1 MTASAVIPGD
11 LLPIEKTREG
21 GMPRVTPISDK
32 DQVPAE
38 QRHVAEDVMSVFG
51 RIRGP
56 FSMLLYSPALAEK
69 MLGIVKFNRD
79 GGCTVEERLR
89 SHAIL
94 AAVRERESAY
104 VWSAQVGAAR
114 RAGVAESTIDLLRT
128 KADVSA
134 LPDDE
139 RDIINLT
146 RQLMRDNRCDYPA
159 FNRLHAKFGT
169 QWMVELIT
177 VAHYFVVLSGVTNAF
192 EVPVPP
198 DGDQLP
204 S

>member
-1 MTASAVIPGD
+1 
-11 LLPIEKTREG
+11 
-21 GMPRVTPISDK
+21 MPRVTPISDK
-32 DQVPAE
+32 SQVPE
-38 QRHVAEDVMSVFG
+38 EHQHVAEDVLSVFG

-56 FSMLLYSPALAEK
+56 FSMLLYSPQLAEK
-69 MLGIVKFNRD
+69 MLGMVKFNRD
-79 GGCTVEERLR
+79 GCIVDGRLR

-114 RAGVAESTIDLLRT
+114 RAGVDEATIDLLRT
-128 KADVSA
+128 QGDASA

-146 RQLMRDNRCDYPA
+146 RQLMRTNRCDYPA
-159 FNRLHAKFGT
+159 FNRLLAKYGT
-169 QWMVELIT
+169 QWMVELIAI
-177 VAHYFVVLSGVTNAF
+177 AHYFTVLSGVTNAF

>member
-1 MTASAVIPGD
+1 
-11 LLPIEKTREG
+11 
-21 GMPRVTPISDK
+21 MPRVTPISDK
-32 DQVPAE
+32 SQVPAE
-38 QRHVAEDVMSVFG
+38 AQHVAEDVISVFG

-56 FSMLLYSPALAEK
+56 FSVLLHSPQLAER

-79 GGCTVEERLR
+79 GCIVDGRLR

-104 VWSAQVGAAR
+104 VWSAQVGAAQ
-114 RAGVAESTIDLLRT
+114 RAGVDDKTIDLLRAQ
-128 KADVSA
+128 ADVSG

-139 RDIINLT
+139 RDIVNLT
-146 RQLMRDNRCDYPA
+146 RQLMRTNRVDYPV
-159 FNRLHAKFGT
+159 FNRLLGKYGA
-169 QWMVELIT
+169 QWMVELIAI
-177 VAHYFVVLSGVTNAF
+177 AHYFTVLSGVTNAF
-192 EVPVPP
+192 EVAVPP

>member
-1 MTASAVIPGD
+1 
-11 LLPIEKTREG
+11 
-21 GMPRVTPISDK
+21 MPRVTPITDRSE
-32 DQVPAE
+32 VPAE
-38 QRHVAEDVMSVFG
+38 HQHVADDVLAVFG

-56 FSMLLYSPALAEK
+56 FSMLLHSPVLAER

-79 GGCTVEERLR
+79 GCMVDARLR

-114 RAGVAESTIDLLRT
+114 RAGVEDETIDLLRA
-128 KADVSA
+128 KGDPSM

-139 RDIINLT
+139 RDIVNLT
-146 RQLMRDNRCDYPA
+146 RQLVRTNRVDYPV
-159 FNRLHAKFGT
+159 FNRLVEKYGVP
-169 QWMVELIT
+169 WMVELVTI
-177 VAHYFVVLSGVTNAF
+177 AHYFLVLSGITNAF
-192 EVPVPP
+192 EVAVPP

-204 S
+204 G

>member
-1 MTASAVIPGD
+1 
-11 LLPIEKTREG
+11 
-21 GMPRVTPISDK
+21 VTPITDK
-32 DQVPAE
+32 SQVAADY
-38 QRHVAEDVMSVFG
+38 QHVADDVVGVFG

-56 FSMLLYSPALAEK
+56 FSVLLHSPVLAER

-79 GGCTVEERLR
+79 GCIVDPRLR

-94 AAVRERESAY
+94 AAVRERDSAY

-114 RAGVAESTIDLLRT
+114 RAGVDDATIDLLRV
-128 KADVSA
+128 KGDVSG

-139 RDIINLT
+139 RDVVNLA
-146 RQLMRDNRCDYPA
+146 RQLVRTNRVDYPI
-159 FNRLHAKFGT
+159 FNRLLGKYGE
-169 QWMVELIT
+169 QWMVELVTI
-177 VAHYFVVLSGVTNAF
+177 AHYFVVLSGVTNAF
-192 EVPVPP
+192 EVSVPA

>member
-1 MTASAVIPGD
+1 
-11 LLPIEKTREG
+11 
-21 GMPRVTPISDK
+21 MPRVTPINDK
-32 DQVPAE
+32 DQVPQEA
-38 QRHVAEDVMSVFG
+38 RHVADDVMSVFG

-56 FSMLLYSPALAEK
+56 FSMLLYSPKLAER

-79 GGCTVEERLR
+79 GCIVEDRMR

-94 AAVRERESAY
+94 AAVRERDSAY

-114 RAGVAESTIDLLRT
+114 RAGVDEATIDLLRA
-128 KADVSA
+128 KGDASG

-139 RDIINLT
+139 RDIVNLT
-146 RQLMRDNRCDYPA
+146 RQLVRTNRCDYPA

-169 QWMVELIT
+169 QWMVELI
-177 VAHYFVVLSGVTNAF
+177 AISHYFLVLSGVTNAF

>member
-1 MTASAVIPGD
+1 
-11 LLPIEKTREG
+11 
-21 GMPRVTPISDK
+21 MPRVTPITDK
-32 DQVPAE
+32 SQVPAE
-38 QRHVAEDVMSVFG
+38 YEHVADDVLSVFG

-56 FSMLLYSPALAEK
+56 FSMLLHSPVLAEK

-79 GGCTVEERLR
+79 GCIVDGRLR

-114 RAGVAESTIDLLRT
+114 RAGVDEETIDLLRVQG
-128 KADVSA
+128 DPSN

-139 RDIINLT
+139 RDIVNLT
-146 RQLMRDNRCDYPA
+146 RQLVRTNRVDYPV
-159 FNRLHAKFGT
+159 FNRLLGKYGV

-177 VAHYFVVLSGVTNAF
+177 VAHYFMVLSGVTNAF
-192 EVPVPP
+192 EVPVPA

>member
-1 MTASAVIPGD
+1 M
-11 LLPIEKTREG
+11 REET
-21 GMPRVTPISDK
+21 MPRINVISDK
-32 DQVPAE
+32 SQVPPEGQAA
-38 QRHVAEDVMSVFG
+38 AEDVLGVFG

-56 FSMLLYSPALAEK
+56 FSVLLHSPLLAER

-79 GGCTVEERLR
+79 GCIVEGRLR

-104 VWSAQVGAAR
+104 VWSAQVGAAQ
-114 RAGVAESTIDLLRT
+114 RAGLDPTTIDILRA
-128 KADVSA
+128 KGDVSG

-139 RDIINLT
+139 RDIVTLT
-146 RQLMRDNRCDYPA
+146 RQLMRTNRCDYPA
-159 FNRLHAKFGT
+159 FNRLLNKYGT
-169 QWMVELIT
+169 QWMVELIAI
-177 VAHYFVVLSGVTNAF
+177 AHYFTVLSGVTNAF

>member
-1 MTASAVIPGD
+1 
-11 LLPIEKTREG
+11 
-21 GMPRVTPISDK
+21 MPRVTPISDK
-32 DQVPAE
+32 SQVPAE
-38 QRHVAEDVMSVFG
+38 AQHVAEDVISVFG

-56 FSMLLYSPALAEK
+56 FSVLLQSPLLAEK

-79 GGCTVEERLR
+79 GCIVDGRLR

-104 VWSAQVGAAR
+104 VWSAQVGAAK
-114 RAGVAESTIDLLRT
+114 RAGVDDATIGLLRT
-128 KADVSA
+128 KGDASG

-139 RDIINLT
+139 RDIVNLT
-146 RQLMRDNRCDYPA
+146 RQLMRTNRCDYPV
-159 FNRLHAKFGT
+159 FNRLLGKFGA

-177 VAHYFVVLSGVTNAF
+177 IANYFTVLSGVTNAF
-192 EVPVPP
+192 EVAVPP

>member
-1 MTASAVIPGD
+1 
-11 LLPIEKTREG
+11 
-21 GMPRVTPISDK
+21 MPRVTPITDK
-32 DQVPAE
+32 SQVPAE
-38 QRHVAEDVMSVFG
+38 YEHVADDVLAVFG

-56 FSMLLYSPALAEK
+56 FSMLLHSPVLAEK

-79 GGCTVEERLR
+79 GCIVDARLR

-104 VWSAQVGAAR
+104 VWSAQAGAAR
-114 RAGVAESTIDLLRT
+114 RAGVEEETIDLLR
-128 KADVSA
+128 ARGDA
-134 LPDDE
+134 ANLPDDE
-139 RDIINLT
+139 RDIVNMT
-146 RQLMRDNRCDYPA
+146 RQLVRTNRVDYPV
-159 FNRLHAKFGT
+159 FNRLLGKYGV

-192 EVPVPP
+192 EVPVPA

>member
-1 MTASAVIPGD
+1 
-11 LLPIEKTREG
+11 
-21 GMPRVTPISDK
+21 MPRIKPITTQSD
-32 DQVPAE
+32 VPDNMLAI
-38 QRHVAEDVMSVFG
+38 AEDVISVFG

-56 FSMLLYSPALAEK
+56 FSVLLHSPLLAEK

-79 GGCTVEERLR
+79 GCIVDGRLR

-104 VWSAQVGAAR
+104 VWSAQVGAAK
-114 RAGVAESTIDLLRT
+114 RAGVDDATIDLIRA
-128 KADVSA
+128 KGDASG

-139 RDIINLT
+139 RDIVNLT
-146 RQLMRDNRCDYPA
+146 RQLMRTNRCDYPV
-159 FNRLHAKFGT
+159 FNRLLGKYGE
-169 QWMVELIT
+169 QWMVELIAI
-177 VAHYFVVLSGVTNAF
+177 AHYFTVLSGVTNAF
-192 EVPVPP
+192 EVAVPP

>member
-1 MTASAVIPGD
+1 
-11 LLPIEKTREG
+11 
-21 GMPRVTPISDK
+21 MPRVTPISDK
-32 DQVPAE
+32 SQVPADY
-38 QRHVAEDVMSVFG
+38 QHIADDVIGVFG

-56 FSMLLYSPALAEK
+56 FSMLLHSPVLAEC

-79 GGCTVEERLR
+79 GCIVDGRLR

-94 AAVRERESAY
+94 AAVRERDSAY

-114 RAGVAESTIDLLRT
+114 RAGMDDETIDLLRT
-128 KADVSA
+128 KGDAA
-134 LPDDE
+134 TLPPDE
-139 RDIINLT
+139 RDIVNLT
-146 RQLMRDNRCDYPA
+146 RQLMRTNRIDYPI
-159 FNRLHAKFGT
+159 FNRLLAKYGV

-177 VAHYFVVLSGVTNAF
+177 VANYFTVLSGVTNAF
-192 EVPVPP
+192 EVPVPE